1 MQIWV
6 AFRDEMQPKYD
17 TAMRI
22 IDKQLRR
29 IIIDYKNT
37 SSSIMNRSNRVSVK
51 VVIPIL
57 PIPKQTEEYY
67 YDEK

>member
-1 MQIWV
+1 MQI
-6 AFRDEMQPKYD
+6 YD

-29 IIIDYKNT
+29 IIIIDYKNT
-37 SSSIMNRSNRVSVK
+37 SSSIMNRSNTVSVK
-51 VVIPIL
+51 VVIPII

-67 YDEK
+67 NDEK